1 MGFSKELSLQALRY
15 SNNSFE
21 RAFSWLTGEAPSAGP
36 SVIIQD
42 LFFSTV
48 CSVATQQSI
57 ISLQYGCSS
66 GI

>member
-42 LFFSTV
+42 PRIAEGKIIFSFLV
-48 CSVATQQSI
+48 V
-57 ISLQYGCSS
+57 
-66 GI
+66 